1 MECDVKMSYVIL
13 EQWAMSEII
22 NLVCE
27 DNGSG
32 ETKFFDSEEEARK
45 YAEEELNGDYKIV
58 EW

>member
-1 MECDVKMSYVIL
+1 MSYVIL